1 MKVTVRK
8 IGADYEIYVAKKDLE
23 EKVVEAEKPGL
34 WGGWARLGNGW
45 SFQMPDMAA
54 DTPLPITVDA
64 RKLGDGE
71 D

>member
-8 IGADYEIYVAKKDLE
+8 VGAAFEIYVAKKDLE
-23 EKVVEAEKPGL
+23 EKVVEAEKAEL

-45 SFQMPDMAA
+45 RFQMPEMAA

-64 RKLGDGE
+64 RKLGE
-71 D
+71 DED